1 MGSFLLQKNALKT
14 TARAWV
20 IGCGADACYICKVV
34 ESWVEDPDQ
43 IDIKLDPYS
52 TPPPKITI
60 LTARKPLYKYGSYLK
75 IWWSNSLKRIKIFGL
90 LSQTFYNLKIINFK
104 AIMDLILDPDP
115 TKAHKRDCSTIIYV
129 GGGGTDSNSGKWLPS
144 AVFFPIPV
152 AASVDFMA

>member
-52 TPPPKITI
+52 TPKITI